1 MDPRADLVGRGYDV
15 ISERFAEWRDGIVGD
30 PRREGRRSLS
40 RGCTTV
46 RECSNSVAV
55 LEFPRRSASRSV
67 SESPVWTY
75 PRSRCAVPEV
85 RCQRRSS
92 CRPTSPPLIW
102 SPSRGTQLSRSMRS
116 TGDIEAWTGDFLGAS
131 TFFSSFP
138 PATNTRLVREAGFE
152 IVRDQA
158 NPADAGLLQSAGI
171 RAPALGRRLQ
181 RSQHFRA
188 RHEWCLQAAGR

>member
-55 LEFPRRSASRSV
+55 
-67 SESPVWTY
+67 WTY

-116 TGDIEAWTGDFLGAS
+116 TGDIEAWGDFLGAS